1 MGVDY
6 KKMITNYIAEQNYE
20 AIVVLGKENN
30 ARALRYVQMNIWGD
44 YRNEQRW
51 HAVSALEA
59 LAQAYAAQNDEIYR
73 NVIRRAVWA
82 MADESGNVPWLRRR

>member
-20 AIVVLGKENN
+20 AIVALGKENN

-44 YRNEQRW
+44 YRNAQRW
-51 HAVSALEA
+51 YAVSA
-59 LAQAYAAQNDEIYR
+59 
-73 NVIRRAVWA
+73 
-82 MADESGNVPWLRRR
+82 

>member
-20 AIVVLGKENN
+20 AIVALGKENN

-44 YRNEQRW
+44 YRKSSVGMRFRRW
-51 HAVSALEA
+51 K
-59 LAQAYAAQNDEIYR
+59 R
-73 NVIRRAVWA
+73 WRRP
-82 MADESGNVPWLRRR
+82 MQPK